1 MYEGPF
7 GSYKAGSAG
16 AVLNALCEQEG
27 RSCGR
32 VGDYIIGNGQIFAHH
47 SSKDVIATF
56 EWKGDDIVFT
66 WKTA

>member
-56 EWKGDDIVFT
+56 EWNGDDIVFT